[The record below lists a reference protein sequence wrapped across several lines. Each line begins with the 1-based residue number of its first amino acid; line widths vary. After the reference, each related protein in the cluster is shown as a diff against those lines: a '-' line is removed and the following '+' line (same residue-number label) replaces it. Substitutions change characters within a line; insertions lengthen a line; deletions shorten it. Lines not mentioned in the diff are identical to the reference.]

1 VRERGSVPERLPG
14 RVFESVVEG
23 LFETF
28 VEKPYEGLFSRSR
41 SRNHLFSGKKVD
53 SGSLSGEKYRV
64 RLGEKIE
71 MEWVGGIAF
80 RRLRFKILPP
90 CRESSRR
97 FFAGFGVSC
106 WRVKKKWFWP
116 ARKILIRQN

>member
-97 FFAGFGVSC
+97 FFVGFGVFFG
-106 WRVKKKWFWP
+106 RVKKKFF
-116 ARKILIRQN
+116 